1 MNNEFL
7 KTKKAFKYMQY
18 SAKYFKGDI
27 IILPI
32 RCNKKIN
39 KSLSS
44 NYLPKRNFIIF
55 SSLFFLIFCVFFKYS
70 SSTGT
75 WPGAEGAVPS

>member
-39 KSLSS
+39 KYITKLELST
-44 NYLPKRNFIIF
+44 KKIFFFF
-55 SSLFFLIFCVFFKYS
+55 SSFFFLIFCVYF
-70 SSTGT
+70 
-75 WPGAEGAVPS
+75 

>member
-32 RCNKKIN
+32 RCNKKN
-39 KSLSS
+39 KYITKLELST
-44 NYLPKRNFIIF
+44 KKIFFFF
-55 SSLFFLIFCVFFKYS
+55 SSFFFLIFCVYF
-70 SSTGT
+70 
-75 WPGAEGAVPS
+75 

>member
-18 SAKYFKGDI
+18 SAKILRDI

-44 NYLPKRNFIIF
+44 NYRPKRNFIIF
-55 SSLFFLIFCVFFKYS
+55 FQFLFSYFLCIF
-70 SSTGT
+70 
-75 WPGAEGAVPS
+75 